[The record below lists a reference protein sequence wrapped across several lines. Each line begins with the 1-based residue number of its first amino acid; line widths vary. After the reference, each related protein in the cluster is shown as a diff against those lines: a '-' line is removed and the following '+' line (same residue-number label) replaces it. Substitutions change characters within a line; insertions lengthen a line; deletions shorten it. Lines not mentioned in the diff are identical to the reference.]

1 MGLTILSSRH
11 FYDKRMG
18 QEVDGEVLG
27 DEYKGYLFKI
37 TGGND
42 KQGFT
47 MKQGVLVNGRVRIL
61 MKKSKLYKN
70 FRAEFILAAIF
81 INTKFLNDLKLGTTC
96 YRPRREGERKRK
108 SVRGCICGPDLAVI
122 ALKITKKGEAEIEG
136 VTDSDKPRR
145 LGPKRANYIRK
156 VFALRKKDDVRKYV
170 VRREIKKGDK
180 TFYKSPKIQRLITE
194 KRLRRK
200 RSHKK
205 EKQERYQKE
214 KDARAKYDKVLSQYI
229 KEKRVL
235 HNKAAG
241 GETAT
246 EAAPLA
252 KPVATGTKAAAGTA
266 AAKTTTATKTN
277 VAATKT
283 ATTAVKT
290 DVAAKTNVAA
300 KATTATKTAN
310 VTASAKVTTQASKQ
324 KK

>member
-1 MGLTILSSRH
+1 
-11 FYDKRMG
+11 
-18 QEVDGEVLG
+18 
-27 DEYKGYLFKI
+27 
-37 TGGND
+37 
-42 KQGFT
+42 
-47 MKQGVLVNGRVRIL
+47 
-61 MKKSKLYKN
+61 MKK
-70 FRAEFILAAIF
+70 R
-81 INTKFLNDLKLGTTC
+81 TTC

-136 VTDSDKPRR
+136 VTDGDKPRR

-235 HNKAAG
+235 HHKAAG
-241 GETAT
+241 GEETTA
-246 EAAPLA
+246 AAPLA
-252 KPVATGTKAAAGTA
+252 TKPVVTGAKATTTAASKLQA
-266 AAKTTTATKTN
+266 AAKTIAAVAKTTTTAAKTE
-277 VAATKT
+277 VAT
-283 ATTAVKT
+283 
-290 DVAAKTNVAA
+290 KTNVAA
-300 KATTATKTAN
+300 KATTATKTTN
-310 VTASAKVTTQASKQ
+310 VAASAKVTTQASKQ